1 MMEFWAVVVSGMILL
16 LIVGAYKNYQ
26 ERKANI
32 KALQILLDN
41 LDKWEGAVEDVP
53 TNEDIS

>member
-16 LIVGAYKNYQ
+16 LIVGVYKSYQ
-26 ERKANI
+26 ERKANN

-41 LDKWEGAVEDVP
+41 LDKWEGTVKDVP
-53 TNEDIS
+53 KNEDIS